1 MPEPRGAQRS
11 RLAELARLFL
21 KLGTIGFGGP
31 AAHIALM
38 RQEVVDR
45 RRWLSEEHFL
55 DLVGATNV
63 IPGPNSTELAIH
75 IGRERAGWKGLIVA
89 GSAFIA
95 PAMVMVLALAWLY
108 VEFGTAPAA
117 ENVLYG
123 IAAVV
128 VAIIVDALWKLG
140 KTAAKGPGLS
150 VLGAVVFVTYLLGV
164 NELLLLGGAAVVTS
178 VMANGSRILG
188 GGTQLIVVA
197 SPVLQWAAATRSD
210 EDLTRLFLLFLKF
223 GAVVFGSGYVLL
235 AFIRADLVSRLGW
248 LTNDQLVDAI
258 SIGQF
263 TPGPVFTT
271 ATFIGYVVAGLSGA
285 LLATVAIFLP
295 GFVLV
300 AALNPLIPRIRRS
313 TWLAPALNGL
323 NVASVGLMGGVTV
336 QLARVAIVDPPT
348 AALAIASLIAIV
360 RLSPNPALLILLGGA
375 VGLVRWVAV

>member
-1 MPEPRGAQRS
+1 
-11 RLAELARLFL
+11 
-21 KLGTIGFGGP
+21 
-31 AAHIALM
+31 
-38 RQEVVDR
+38 
-45 RRWLSEEHFL
+45 
-55 DLVGATNV
+55 
-63 IPGPNSTELAIH
+63 
-75 IGRERAGWKGLIVA
+75 
-89 GSAFIA
+89 
-95 PAMVMVLALAWLY
+95 
-108 VEFGTAPAA
+108 
-117 ENVLYG
+117 
-123 IAAVV
+123 
-128 VAIIVDALWKLG
+128 
-140 KTAAKGPGLS
+140 
-150 VLGAVVFVTYLLGV
+150 
-164 NELLLLGGAAVVTS
+164 
-178 VMANGSRILG
+178 
-188 GGTQLIVVA
+188 
-197 SPVLQWAAATRSD
+197 
-210 EDLTRLFLLFLKF
+210 
-223 GAVVFGSGYVLL
+223 VFGSGYVLL

>member
-1 MPEPRGAQRS
+1 
-11 RLAELARLFL
+11 LFL

-63 IPGPNSTELAIH
+63 IPGPNSTELAVH

-89 GSAFIA
+89 GTAFIA

-108 VEFGTAPAA
+108 VEFGTTPAA
-117 ENVLYG
+117 ENLLYG

-140 KTAAKGPGLS
+140 RIAARSPGLS
-150 VLGAVVFVTYLLGV
+150 ILGAVVFVSYLLGV
-164 NELLLLGGAAVVTS
+164 NELLLLGVAAIVTS
-178 VMANGSRILG
+178 VVANRSRILG
-188 GGTQLIVVA
+188 GTHLIVVA
-197 SPVLQWAAATRSD
+197 TPILQWAAATRSD

-248 LTNDQLVDAI
+248 LTNEELVDAI

-271 ATFIGYVVAGLSGA
+271 ATFIGYVVAGVSGA

-295 GFVLV
+295 GFLLV

-313 TWLAPALNGL
+313 AWLAPALDGL

-336 QLARVAIVDPPT
+336 QLARVAIVDPLT

-360 RLSPNPALLILLGGA
+360 RVSPNPAWLILLGGA
-375 VGLVRWVAV
+375 VGLVHWVAV

>member
-1 MPEPRGAQRS
+1 
-11 RLAELARLFL
+11 LFL

-197 SPVLQWAAATRSD
+197 SHVLQWAAATRSD